1 MAKVATAISE
11 FSTLF
16 QQHAADLAL
25 AESADSPI
33 YDVLLEK
40 LHQIDTGLYLELSMD
55 TEACELVITAEGD
68 RSLFPLVHEIVAA
81 APKVERWTI
90 RALKPKL
97 GFPATVS
104 WNDLEL
110 SIDDIMFEPLE
121 IQGSDELGLR
131 PLVPGIE
138 AQDVEN
144 AHNAVLRAMDH
155 GLGEE
160 RLAEA
165 VEYTELLPLRAGEA
179 SDGWPLVELESFIR
193 RRENRHSWSTG

>member
-1 MAKVATAISE
+1 MAEVTTAVSE
-11 FSTLF
+11 FWTLF
-16 QQHAADLAL
+16 QQRAADLAL

-33 YDVLLEK
+33 YDMLLEQ
-40 LHQIDTGLYLELSMD
+40 LHQIDAGLYLEFSMD

-68 RSLFPLVHEIVAA
+68 RSLFPLVHAIVAA

-121 IQGSDELGLR
+121 VKGSDELGLR
-131 PLVPGIE
+131 ILVPGIE
-138 AQDVEN
+138 EQDVEN

-179 SDGWPLVELESFIR
+179 TDGFPLLELDSFIR
-193 RRENRHSWSTG
+193 WWENRRSGSTG